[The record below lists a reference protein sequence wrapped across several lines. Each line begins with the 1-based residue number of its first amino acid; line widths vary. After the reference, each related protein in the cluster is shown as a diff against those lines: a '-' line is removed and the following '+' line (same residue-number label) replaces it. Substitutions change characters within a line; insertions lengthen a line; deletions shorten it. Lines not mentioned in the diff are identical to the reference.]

1 MKIKCQKCGKE
12 ATLHVTEIVQG
23 QKIEKHLCQ
32 QCANQEGITVQVQL
46 PLSQVLEDLLQ
57 TAAGREMA
65 NLRCDACGINFLE
78 FRQKGLLG
86 CPNDYVVFEQ
96 TLLPLLERAH
106 EGASQHVGRVPGSAG
121 EEQRRTNEL
130 LRLRAELKEAVA
142 AEQYEQAVQI
152 RDRIKEL
159 EVG

>member
-32 QCANQEGITVQVQL
+32 HCANQEGITIQVQM
-46 PLSQVLEDLLQ
+46 PLAQVLEELLQ
-57 TAAGREMA
+57 TAAGRELA
-65 NLRCDACGINFLE
+65 NLRCDVCGINFLE

-86 CPNDYVVFEQ
+86 CPNDYTVFEQ
-96 TLLPLLERAH
+96 ALMPLLERAH

-121 EEQRRTNEL
+121 ETERRQNEL
-130 LRLRAELKEAVA
+130 LRLRSELKDAVA
-142 AEQYEQAVQI
+142 SEQYERAVQI

-159 EVG
+159 EVE